1 MTTPTTHDD
10 PLELANECTVE
21 DIRRWMRAWAEQ
33 MTARQMTVP
42 DSARVHMQALLDGL
56 WEGEE
61 PEPTPHELV
70 ALLSLTEMMGETQR
84 IPPPSGPA
92 TTATAICPSRRASFV
107 SPVCSR

>member
-42 DSARVHMQALLDGL
+42 EAAQEHMQALLEGL
-56 WEGEE
+56 WESDE
-61 PEPTPHELV
+61 PEPTPHELL
-70 ALLSLTEMMGETQR
+70 ALLSLPACLRRHIEVDVAASSYRFVGKVRVINR
-84 IPPPSGPA
+84 IG
-92 TTATAICPSRRASFV
+92 RR
-107 SPVCSR
+107 